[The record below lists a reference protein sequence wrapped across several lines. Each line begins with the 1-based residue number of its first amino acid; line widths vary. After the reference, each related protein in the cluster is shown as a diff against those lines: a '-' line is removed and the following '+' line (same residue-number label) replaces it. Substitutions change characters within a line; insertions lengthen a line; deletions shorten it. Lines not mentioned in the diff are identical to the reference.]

1 MLSATGIWPM
11 IQRRHLWCRAAPRS
25 TLVTGRVMA
34 MYDRD
39 LDIKWHVE
47 IDFDEDET
55 HTHATV
61 RARRGDGE
69 TVTALGDAY
78 RNPKDGSQPMIG
90 EEIAAARALF
100 ALGGELLQSASSRI
114 EDVTHQPVHLYR

>member
-1 MLSATGIWPM
+1 
-11 IQRRHLWCRAAPRS
+11 
-25 TLVTGRVMA
+25 
-34 MYDRD
+34 MYDKI
-39 LDIKWHVE
+39 LDTKWHVE

-61 RARRGDGE
+61 RAQRADGE

-90 EEIAAARALF
+90 EEIAAARALI
-100 ALGGELLQSASSRI
+100 ALSTELLQSASSRI
-114 EDVTHQPVHLYR
+114 EHVTHQSVHLYR